1 MLKGDENNMDYKK
14 SYHLSRYGIFISL
27 LILFIAYQINE
38 NHILRNILVAIGII
52 SVIINILQEIVFCC
66 CPFCGYQFST
76 RDDLPKY
83 CPECGRKL
91 E

>member
-1 MLKGDENNMDYKK
+1 MDYKK
-14 SYHLSRYGIFISL
+14 SYYLSRYGLFVSL

-66 CPFCGYQFST
+66 CPFCGYHFST